1 MTEHLFMQDAYLKDC
16 TATVT
21 AAHDDGVEL
30 DQTVFYAQGGGQTGD
45 RGTLTLEDGTKLSV
59 TNAVKGDGP
68 SSIVHLL
75 EEGATPPAV
84 GTEVTATI
92 DWDRRHNLMRMHTC
106 MHLLSAILPYPVT
119 GGSVGN
125 TKGRLDFDIPEATLD
140 KEEIIAS
147 LAALI
152 KADHPVSEE
161 WITDAELDAQPDLV
175 KTMAVKPP
183 RGAGKVRLL
192 RIGDNVDLQPCGGTH
207 VKRTGEIGAIEV
219 GRIEKKGRQNRRV
232 NLRFAQ

>member
-1 MTEHLFMQDAYLKDC
+1 MTKHLFAQDAYLKDC
-16 TATVT
+16 SATVT
-21 AAHDDGVEL
+21 AVHDVGIEL
-30 DQTVFYAQGGGQTGD
+30 DQTVFYVQGGGQTGD
-45 RGTLTLEDGTKLSV
+45 RGTLMLEDGKQLSV

-68 SSIVHLL
+68 GSILHLL
-75 EEGATPPAV
+75 AGGMPAPVV
-84 GTEVTATI
+84 GTKVIAAI

-125 TKGRLDFDIPEATLD
+125 TKGRLDFDIPDATLD

-152 KADHPVSEE
+152 KADHPVREE

-183 RGAGKVRLL
+183 RGLDKVRLL

>member
-59 TNAVKGDGP
+59 TNAVKGDGL

>member
-1 MTEHLFMQDAYLKDC
+1 MTKHLFAQDAYLKDC
-16 TATVT
+16 SATVT
-21 AAHDDGVEL
+21 AVHDVGIEL
-30 DQTVFYAQGGGQTGD
+30 DQTVFYVQGGGQTGD
-45 RGTLTLEDGTKLSV
+45 RGTLMLENGKQLSV
-59 TNAVKGDGP
+59 TNAVKGEGP
-68 SSIVHLL
+68 GSILHLL
-75 EEGATPPAV
+75 AEGMPPPVV
-84 GTEVTATI
+84 GTKVIAAI

-125 TKGRLDFDIPEATLD
+125 TKGRLDFDIPDATLD

-152 KADHPVSEE
+152 KADHPVREE

-183 RGAGKVRLL
+183 HGLDKVRLL

>member
-1 MTEHLFMQDAYLKDC
+1 MTEQLFAQDAYLKEC

-21 AAHDDGVEL
+21 VVHEAGVEL

-45 RGTLTLEDGTKLSV
+45 RGTLTLEDGTALEV
-59 TNAVKGDGP
+59 TNTVKGDGP
-68 SSIVHLL
+68 NSIVHVLA
-75 EEGATPPAV
+75 EGTAPPAV
-84 GTEVTATI
+84 GAKITAAI
-92 DWDRRHNLMRMHTC
+92 DWDRRHKLMRMHTC

-119 GGSVGN
+119 GGSVGD

-140 KEEIIAS
+140 KEEINTN

-152 KADHPVSEE
+152 AEDHPVTDT
-161 WITDAELDAQPDLV
+161 WITDAELDAQPELV

-207 VKRTGEIGAIEV
+207 VKSTGEIGAVEV
-219 GRIEKKGRQNRRV
+219 GKIEKKGRQNRRV
-232 NLRFAQ
+232 NLRFV